1 MREIFADVYRFAAKW
16 LGDRTEFH
24 YTAEDFNAMMMEMFE
39 IEKKYPETYLSTDL
53 LMAVYGEIERRN
65 KVG

>member
-1 MREIFADVYRFAAKW
+1 MRELFADVYRFAAKW
-16 LGDRTEFH
+16 LGDNPELH
-24 YTAEDFNAMMMEMFE
+24 YTAEDFTAMMMEMFE
-39 IEKKYPETYLSTDL
+39 IEKKYPKTYLSTDM